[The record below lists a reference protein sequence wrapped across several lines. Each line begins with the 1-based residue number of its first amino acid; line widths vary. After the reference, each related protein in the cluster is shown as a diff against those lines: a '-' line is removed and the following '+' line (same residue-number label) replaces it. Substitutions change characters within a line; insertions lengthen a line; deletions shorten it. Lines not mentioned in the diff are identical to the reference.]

1 MSSRNVTKRPLCDLA
16 NKFAKPATTLHP
28 ATDKG
33 LPGPESPVH
42 LYLYDLAA
50 PDFMQQPMNI
60 TTRANLST
68 EATSLFC
75 RLPLPTLL

>member
-1 MSSRNVTKRPLCDLA
+1 MSSRNVTKRPLCDLT
-16 NKFAKPATTLHP
+16 NKFAWPATTLRP
-28 ATDKG
+28 ATNKS
-33 LPGPESPVH
+33 LPEPESPVH
-42 LYLYDLAA
+42 SYLRNLAA
-50 PDFMQQPMNI
+50 PDFMKQPTNI